1 MTVVVTLENAIRA
14 TGASGPE
21 ADLLRRAWEAGTRGR
36 GLVSE
41 VVRSRCLRL
50 LLEGPPGSGKTTA
63 VQRLAGSLPAGLDV
77 LDVDHDVSDP
87 GSDRWRVWGIDTP
100 PTILAPGASGGAALR
115 RASQAAYDRAWRSV
129 AEQTSSAAH
138 EIAAGRSS
146 GVVLDTV
153 TTLVTF
159 LMDTAS
165 RASEDLGAD
174 DDERERQ
181 VVARYRGALY
191 EAASAVTRQTF
202 GLCLDGA
209 WTAPPGPMIAACLA
223 HAKPTTNEKR
233 EITGWALALGT
244 QASNVVRGA
253 PDFVLACGM
262 DPSEKPGSVRLRYY
276 AHVDESKAGGAKAR
290 WSQTTDPRTGVLT
303 TDEAERGPALKCL
316 QVLDV
321 AGFVSHVVARR
332 RALAFERLARF
343 VGGLTS

>member
-1 MTVVVTLENAIRA
+1 MTVVTLENAIRA
-14 TGASGPE
+14 TGASSPE

-36 GLVSE
+36 GLVAE

-174 DDERERQ
+174 DDDRERQ
-181 VVARYRGALY
+181 AAARYRGALY

-209 WTAPPGPMIAACLA
+209 WTAPPGPMVAACLA

-316 QVLDV
+316 STLDV
-321 AGFVSHVVARR
+321 AGFVAHVVARR